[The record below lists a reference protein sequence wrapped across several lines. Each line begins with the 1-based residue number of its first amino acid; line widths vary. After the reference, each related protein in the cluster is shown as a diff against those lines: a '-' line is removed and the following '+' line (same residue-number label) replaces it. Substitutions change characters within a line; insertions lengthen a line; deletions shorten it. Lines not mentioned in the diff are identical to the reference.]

1 MRARQG
7 MEQRASQVWA
17 SAGRA
22 HLFTERESVGGRV
35 WPNVNF
41 DDKRID
47 YAFALW
53 GNSAVG
59 LLCYWWRSTRQPSSK
74 ATITIHVAETLPV
87 FDFRTLSDGQIAF
100 AQEVFQDFLTKE
112 FEPAYLADADPN
124 RALLDRRVLCDM
136 LGFDDDVYLGVR
148 RLAAKWCAEPSVHGG
163 KPRPPDARFVA

>member
-53 GNSAVG
+53 GNSAWG
-59 LLCYWWRSTRQPSSK
+59 S
-74 ATITIHVAETLPV
+74 
-87 FDFRTLSDGQIAF
+87 F
-100 AQEVFQDFLTKE
+100 AIGGAPLV
-112 FEPAYLADADPN
+112 N
-124 RALLDRRVLCDM
+124 RR
-136 LGFDDDVYLGVR
+136 
-148 RLAAKWCAEPSVHGG
+148 AK
-163 KPRPPDARFVA
+163 RP